1 MSLTFFFRIMLRLI
15 CPGSCYNL
23 TSIGLTHERV
33 RATMRIG
40 KNLQKFL
47 LVTIALFFAVS
58 LLIRVTK
65 FHNFLGFNRADIRDK
80 FVAITYDDGPY
91 PPYTNQ
97 LLDVLDRYQVKA
109 TFFEI
114 GRNIEK
120 HPEIVP
126 MIIARGNELGNHS
139 YSHKDMMFKPREFL
153 LSEIAK
159 TDKLLLELGVKQ
171 ESISF
176 RPPWGRRFVVLPYLL
191 SQMHKKLIMWDVDSQ
206 DYEKTHS
213 AEDIANRVINNVRSG
228 SIVVMHDGGGD
239 RSKTVAATDMI
250 VKTLQSK
257 GYAFKTVSE
266 LLK

>member
-1 MSLTFFFRIMLRLI
+1 
-15 CPGSCYNL
+15 
-23 TSIGLTHERV
+23 
-33 RATMRIG
+33 MRIG
-40 KNLQKFL
+40 KKLQKFL
-47 LVTIALFFAVS
+47 LLTVAFFFAAT
-58 LLIRVTK
+58 LLINVTN
-65 FHNFLGFNRADIRDK
+65 FHNYFGINRADTAVK
-80 FVAITYDDGPY
+80 VVALSYDDGPY

-120 HPEIVP
+120 HPEIVKT
-126 MIIARGNELGNHS
+126 IAARGNELANHS
-139 YSHKDMMFKPREFL
+139 YSHKDMMFKPREYL

-176 RPPWGRRFVVLPYLL
+176 RPPWGRRFVVLSYLV
-191 SQMHKKLIMWDVDSQ
+191 SQMHKKLIMWDVDSH
-206 DYEKTHS
+206 DYEKKLTV
-213 AEDIANRVINNVRSG
+213 EDIANRVIDNVRSG

-239 RSKTVAATDMI
+239 RSKTVAATEII
-250 VKTLQSK
+250 VKNLRSK
-257 GYAFKTVSE
+257 GYEFKTVSE